1 MFPSLR
7 AYQRDWARGD
17 VVAGLTVWAVLVP
30 SALAYA
36 TIAGVPPVVGLY
48 AAPAALVL
56 YAALGSSRQ
65 LVTGPSAA
73 AAALSAAVVGNAVA
87 GNEDQFV
94 ATTAALAI
102 CVGLAALIS
111 GLLRLGFLASFISAP
126 VLKGFVVGLSLT
138 IIVGQIPKLFGV
150 EPGTG
155 EFFERIWDFL
165 INIGETD
172 GLTLLVGL
180 GSLAVLFGLPRL
192 APAIPG
198 PLVAVVLGIGA
209 VELFDLGAHG
219 VLIVG
224 SIDPGLPSL
233 DIPDVGLDRFGG
245 LMAAAL
251 GVMLVG
257 FAESL
262 GTAKTYAQREHREID
277 PNRELI
283 GLGAANLGAGI
294 SGGFAVNGSLS
305 KTAVN
310 STAGGRTQLVGLI
323 VAGLTMLTLL
333 FLTGYFESLPVATL
347 AAVVIV
353 ALIDLIDLAA
363 LRDFYRVY
371 SSRLGRAYGF
381 AARADFIAA
390 GAAMLGVMI
399 FGTLAGLFIGVLISL
414 LLLLYRASRPPVT
427 ELGRVPGI
435 SGHFSDLD
443 RHPENRRVEGITVL
457 RIEGGLFF
465 ANAGAIAAEVRS
477 AARRDH
483 VHAIV
488 IDAETMPFI
497 DVTAAQVLDQ
507 VARELRASG
516 VRMVIARDV
525 GQVRDV
531 LGAAPGDSILDYA
544 YPTVDQAVTRL
555 VAGHGATTPVS

>member
-7 AYQRDWARGD
+7 AYQRNWARGD
-17 VVAGLTVWAVLVP
+17 VVAGLTVWAVVVP

-36 TIAGVPPVVGLY
+36 TIAGVSPVVGLY
-48 AAPAALVL
+48 AVPAALVL

-65 LVTGPSAA
+65 LITGPSAA
-73 AAALSAAVVGNAVA
+73 AAALSAAIVGNAVA
-87 GNEDQFV
+87 GNGDQFV

-102 CVGLAALIS
+102 CVGLAALIA
-111 GLLRLGFLASFISAP
+111 GLLRLGFLADFISEP
-126 VLKGFVVGLSLT
+126 VLKGFIVGLSVT

-150 EPGTG
+150 EPGSG
-155 EFFERIWDFL
+155 DFFERVWDFL

-172 GLTLLVGL
+172 GLTLLVGV
-180 GSLAVLFGLPRL
+180 GSLAVLFGLTRV
-192 APAIPG
+192 APVIPG
-198 PLVAVVLGIGA
+198 PLAAVVLGIGA

-219 VLIVG
+219 VAIVG

-233 DIPDVGLDRFGG
+233 GLPDVSLDRFGA
-245 LMAAAL
+245 LIAAAL

-262 GTAKTYAQREHREID
+262 GTAKTYAQREQREID

-310 STAGGRTQLVGLI
+310 SSAGGRTQLVGLI
-323 VAGLTMLTLL
+323 VAGLTLLTLL
-333 FLTGYFESLPVATL
+333 LFTGYFESLPVATL
-347 AAVVIV
+347 AAIVIA

-363 LRDFYRVY
+363 LRDLYRVY

-390 GAAMLGVMI
+390 VAAMLGVMI

-414 LLLLYRASRPPVT
+414 LLLLYRASRPRVA

-465 ANAGAIAAEVRS
+465 ANVGAIAADIRS
-477 AARRDH
+477 AARSDH

-488 IDAETMPFI
+488 LDAETMPFI

-507 VARELRASG
+507 VARELRANG
-516 VRMVIARDV
+516 VRLVIARDV

-531 LGAAPGDSILDYA
+531 LDTAPGDSILDYA

-555 VAGHGATTPVS
+555 VADR

>member
-1 MFPSLR
+1 MKLRERVFPSLR
-7 AYQRDWARGD
+7 SYQRDWAQRD
-17 VVAGLTVWAVLVP
+17 VIAGLTVWAVLVP

-48 AAPAALVL
+48 AAPAALIL
-56 YAALGSSRQ
+56 YAAFGSSRQ
-65 LVTGPSAA
+65 LITGPSAA
-73 AAALSAAVVGNAVA
+73 AAAVSAAVVGNAVA
-87 GNEDQFV
+87 GNGDQFV
-94 ATTAALAI
+94 VTTAALAI
-102 CVGLAALIS
+102 CVGLAALVA
-111 GLLRLGFLASFISAP
+111 GLLRLGFLANFISEP
-126 VLKGFVVGLSLT
+126 VLKGFIIGLSLT
-138 IIVGQIPKLFGV
+138 VIVGQIPKLFGV
-150 EPGTG
+150 ESGHG
-155 EFFERIWDFL
+155 DFFERAWDFL
-165 INIGETD
+165 VNIDQTD
-172 GLTLLVGL
+172 GLTLLVGV
-180 GSLAVLFGLPRL
+180 GSLAVLFGLPRV

-198 PLVAVVLGIGA
+198 PLAAVVLGIGA

-219 VLIVG
+219 VPIVG

-233 DIPDVGLDRFGG
+233 DLPDVSLDRFGG
-245 LMAAAL
+245 LIAAAL
-251 GVMLVG
+251 GVMLIG

-262 GTAKTYAQREHREID
+262 GTAETYAQREHQEID

-283 GLGAANLGAGI
+283 GLGAANLGSGI

-323 VAGLTMLTLL
+323 VAGLTLLTLL
-333 FLTGYFESLPVATL
+333 FLTGLFESLPLATL
-347 AAVVIV
+347 AAIVIV

-390 GAAMLGVMI
+390 VAAMLGVMI
-399 FGTLAGLFIGVLISL
+399 FGTLAGLFVGVLISL
-414 LLLLYRASRPPVT
+414 LLLIYRASRPPVA
-427 ELGRVPGI
+427 ELGRVLGI

-443 RHPENRRVEGITVL
+443 RHPDNQPVAGIAVL

-465 ANAGAIAAEVRS
+465 ANAGAVAAEIRA
-477 AARRDH
+477 AARRDE
-483 VHAIV
+483 VHAVV

-507 VARELRASG
+507 VARELQANG
-516 VRMVIARDV
+516 VRLVVARDV

-531 LGAAPGDSILDYA
+531 LDAAPGDSILDYA

-555 VAGHGATTPVS
+555 DAER

>member
-7 AYQRDWARGD
+7 NYQRDWVRGD

-36 TIAGVPPVVGLY
+36 TIAGVSPVVGLY
-48 AAPAALVL
+48 AAPAALIL

-65 LVTGPSAA
+65 LITGPSAA

-87 GNEDQFV
+87 GNGDQFV

-102 CVGLAALIS
+102 CVGLAALIA
-111 GLLRLGFLASFISAP
+111 GLLRLGFLANFISEP
-126 VLKGFVVGLSLT
+126 VLKGFIVGLSLT
-138 IIVGQIPKLFGV
+138 ILAGQVPRLFGI

-155 EFFERIWDFL
+155 DFFERVWDFL
-165 INIGETD
+165 INIDETD
-172 GLTLLVGL
+172 GLALLVGV
-180 GSLAVLFGLPRL
+180 GSLAVLSGFPRL
-192 APAIPG
+192 VPAIPG
-198 PLVAVVLGIGA
+198 TLAAVVLGIGA
-209 VELFDLGAHG
+209 VEIFDLGAHG
-219 VLIVG
+219 VAIVG
-224 SIDPGLPSL
+224 SIDSGLPSL
-233 DIPDVGLDRFGG
+233 ALPDVSLERFGG
-245 LMAAAL
+245 LGAAAL

-262 GTAKTYAQREHREID
+262 GTAKVYAQRENRAID

-294 SGGFAVNGSLS
+294 SGGFVVNGSLS

-310 STAGGRTQLVGLI
+310 STAGGRTQFVGLI
-323 VAGLTMLTLL
+323 AAALTMLTLL
-333 FLTGYFESLPVATL
+333 FLTGYFESLPVPTL
-347 AAVVIV
+347 AAVVIA
-353 ALIDLIDLAA
+353 ALIDLIDFSA

-371 SSRLGRAYGF
+371 SARLGRAYGF

-390 GAAMLGVMI
+390 VAAMLGVMI

-414 LLLLYRASRPPVT
+414 LLLLYRASRPPVA
-427 ELGRVPGI
+427 ELGRVPGA

-443 RHPENRRVEGITVL
+443 RHPENRPVEGIAIL

-465 ANAGAIAAEVRS
+465 ANAGPVAAAIHRAAE
-477 AARRDH
+477 RDD
-483 VHAIV
+483 VDAVV
-488 IDAETMPFI
+488 IDAETVPFI

-507 VARELRASG
+507 VARALHADG
-516 VRMVIARDV
+516 VRLVIARNI

-531 LGAAPGDSILDYA
+531 LHAAPGESILDTA
-544 YPTVDQAVTRL
+544 YPTVDEAVTKVIAER
-555 VAGHGATTPVS
+555 

>member
-1 MFPSLR
+1 M
-7 AYQRDWARGD
+7 
-17 VVAGLTVWAVLVP
+17 P

-36 TIAGVPPVVGLY
+36 TIAGVSPVVGLY
-48 AAPAALVL
+48 AVPAALVL

-65 LVTGPSAA
+65 LIIGPSAA
-73 AAALSAAVVGNAVA
+73 SAALSAAIVGNAVA
-87 GNEDQFV
+87 GNAGQFV
-94 ATTAALAI
+94 VTTAALAI
-102 CVGLAALIS
+102 VVGLAALVA
-111 GLLRLGFLASFISAP
+111 GLLRLGFVANFISEP
-126 VLKGFVVGLSLT
+126 VLKGFIVGLSLT
-138 IIVGQIPKLFGV
+138 VIAGQIPKLFGV
-150 EPGTG
+150 EPGSG
-155 EFFERIWDFL
+155 DFFERIWDFL
-165 INIGETD
+165 IHVDETD
-172 GLTLLVGL
+172 GLTLLVGV
-180 GSLAVLFGLPRL
+180 GSLVVLFGLRRV

-209 VELFDLGAHG
+209 TELFDLGAHG
-219 VLIVG
+219 VAIVG

-233 DIPDVGLDRFGG
+233 GLPDVSLDRFGA
-245 LMAAAL
+245 LAAAAL
-251 GVMLVG
+251 GVMLVA
-257 FAESL
+257 FAEGL
-262 GTAKTYAQREHREID
+262 GTAKIYAQREQREID

-310 STAGGRTQLVGLI
+310 SSAGGRTQLVGLI
-323 VAGLTMLTLL
+323 VAVLTVFTLL
-333 FLTGYFESLPVATL
+333 FLTGYFESLPEATL
-347 AAVVIV
+347 AAIVIV
-353 ALIDLIDLAA
+353 ALIKLIDLAA

-381 AARADFIAA
+381 ATRADFVAA
-390 GAAMLGVMI
+390 IGAMLGVMVL
-399 FGTLAGLFIGVLISL
+399 GTLAGLFVGVVISL
-414 LLLLYRASRPPVT
+414 LLLLYRASRPPIA

-465 ANAGAIAAEVRS
+465 ANAGAIAADIRS
-477 AARRDH
+477 AARSDQ

-507 VARELRASG
+507 VARELRANG
-516 VRMVIARDV
+516 VRLVIARDV

-531 LGAAPGDSILDYA
+531 LDTAPGDSILDYA
-544 YPTVDQAVTRL
+544 YPTVDQAVARL
-555 VAGHGATTPVS
+555 VAEH

>member
-7 AYQRDWARGD
+7 TYQRDWARGD
-17 VVAGLTVWAVLVP
+17 VVAGLTVWAIVVP

-36 TIAGVPPVVGLY
+36 TIAGVSPVIGLY
-48 AAPAALVL
+48 TVPAALVL

-65 LVTGPSAA
+65 LITGPSAA

-87 GNEDQFV
+87 GNGDQFV

-102 CVGLAALIS
+102 CVGFAALIA
-111 GLLRLGFLASFISAP
+111 GLLRLGFLANFISEP
-126 VLKGFVVGLSLT
+126 VLKGFIVGLSVT
-138 IIVGQIPKLFGV
+138 IIVGQIPTLFGV
-150 EPGTG
+150 APGSG
-155 EFFERIWDFL
+155 DFFERVWDL
-165 INIGETD
+165 LMNIGETD
-172 GLTLLVGL
+172 GLTLLVGV
-180 GSLAVLFGLPRL
+180 GSLAVLFGLPRV
-192 APAIPG
+192 APVIPG
-198 PLVAVVLGIGA
+198 PLAAVVLGIGA

-219 VLIVG
+219 VAIVG

-233 DIPDVGLDRFGG
+233 GLPDVSLDRFGA
-245 LMAAAL
+245 LMAAAV

-262 GTAKTYAQREHREID
+262 GTAKTYAQREQREID

-310 STAGGRTQLVGLI
+310 SSVGGRTQLVGLI
-323 VAGLTMLTLL
+323 VAGLTLLTLL
-333 FLTGYFESLPVATL
+333 LLTGYFESLPVATL
-347 AAVVIV
+347 AAIVIA

-371 SSRLGRAYGF
+371 TSRLGRAYGF
-381 AARADFIAA
+381 AARADFIGAI
-390 GAAMLGVMI
+390 AAMLGVMI

-414 LLLLYRASRPPVT
+414 LLLLYRASRAPVA

-465 ANAGAIAAEVRS
+465 ANAGAIAADIRS
-477 AARRDH
+477 AARSDD

-488 IDAETMPFI
+488 LDAETMPFI

-507 VARELRASG
+507 VARELRANG
-516 VRMVIARDV
+516 VRLVIARGV
-525 GQVRDV
+525 GKVRDV
-531 LGAAPGDSILDYA
+531 LDTAPGDSILDYA

-555 VAGHGATTPVS
+555 VADR